1 MARPTEEVVLWA
13 AQDVTLPALE
23 GPNKVLPI
31 SDLINKGWDMNQKPA
46 ADEFNYLLNNYAK
59 WLIYLDEKSGGASP
73 DAPIVDSLPSTTPL
87 RDTDGKGCFKGI
99 KASDTTN
106 ANAFNMIDT
115 YNSKTAVSVSV
126 DGNEIGN
133 FVYNGLI
140 SSGDGK
146 SGLAC
151 NTAGTHY
158 GNVEGN
164 VTGNADTAIQW
175 KQPLTLELSGAVRG
189 SGSFDG
195 NEGRVTIFT
204 SDYTGKIGAFNNL
217 VWTGTPVA
225 TKSFTRQNLYTSS
238 GFPQDAG
245 ILDQFNLTII
255 LADGNNVATTKLPI
269 QFITTIKNSF
279 TLYIDYGDSSDWCLD
294 VTYSQSTFTFTSTQR
309 GGILAV
315 YITS

>member
-13 AQDVTLPALE
+13 AQDVTLPALA

-59 WLIYLDEKSGGASP
+59 WLIYLDEKSGGVSP
-73 DAPIVDSLPSTTPL
+73 DAPEVDSLPSTTPL

-99 KASDTTN
+99 KASNTTN

-133 FVYNGLI
+133 FVFNGLEA
-140 SSGDGK
+140 SGDGK

-158 GNVEGN
+158 GNVYGN
-164 VTGNADTAIQW
+164 VYGNADTATTADKW
-175 KQPLTLELSGAVRG
+175 KKARIITFNGDVSGFMLLDGASNVGCNLTVSSKSSVTIITGSISNGGTIPLPSGYTESQCKWIVSPQKWYDNAG
-189 SGSFDG
+189 DG
-195 NEGRVTIFT
+195 GYDEWSITGRVVSGNGDIVTF
-204 SDYTGKIGAFNNL
+204 YYMCIG
-217 VWTGTPVA
+217 V
-225 TKSFTRQNLYTSS
+225 K
-238 GFPQDAG
+238 
-245 ILDQFNLTII
+245 
-255 LADGNNVATTKLPI
+255 
-269 QFITTIKNSF
+269 
-279 TLYIDYGDSSDWCLD
+279 
-294 VTYSQSTFTFTSTQR
+294 
-309 GGILAV
+309 
-315 YITS
+315 

>member
-13 AQDVTLPALE
+13 AQDVTLPALA

-59 WLIYLDEKSGGASP
+59 WLIYLDEKSGGVSP
-73 DAPIVDSLPSTTPL
+73 DALEVDSLPSTTPL

-99 KASDTTN
+99 KASNTTN

-133 FVYNGLI
+133 FVFNGLEA
-140 SSGDGK
+140 SGDGK

-158 GNVEGN
+158 GNVYGN
-164 VTGNADTAIQW
+164 VYGNADTATTADKW
-175 KQPLTLELSGAVRG
+175 KKARIITYNGDVSGFMLLDGASNVGCNLTVSSKSSVTIITGSISNGGTIPLPSGYTESQCKWIVSPQKWYDNAG
-189 SGSFDG
+189 DG
-195 NEGRVTIFT
+195 GYDEWSITGRVVSGNGDIATF
-204 SDYTGKIGAFNNL
+204 YYMCIG
-217 VWTGTPVA
+217 V
-225 TKSFTRQNLYTSS
+225 K
-238 GFPQDAG
+238 
-245 ILDQFNLTII
+245 
-255 LADGNNVATTKLPI
+255 
-269 QFITTIKNSF
+269 
-279 TLYIDYGDSSDWCLD
+279 
-294 VTYSQSTFTFTSTQR
+294 
-309 GGILAV
+309 
-315 YITS
+315 